1 METREIRTWTT
12 EEIENRLEDAYRE
25 LFALRRQMHL
35 GRLED
40 HNQRRSVKRDVA
52 RMKTI
57 LREREL
63 IAELTRMPT
72 GTVGDIP
79 GEQVQ

>member
-1 METREIRTWTT
+1 MVEAREIREWTT
-12 EEIENRLEDAYRE
+12 DEIEHRLEDTARE
-25 LFALRRQMHL
+25 LFTLRRQLNL

-40 HNQRRSVKRDVA
+40 HNQIKRVKRDIA

-63 IAELTRMPT
+63 IAEMM
-72 GTVGDIP
+72 
-79 GEQVQ
+79 EEAQ

>member
-1 METREIRTWTT
+1 MQAREIRTWTT
-12 EEIENRLEDAYRE
+12 EELQRRLEEAYQELFTLRRE
-25 LFALRRQMHL
+25 LGM

-40 HNQRRSVKRDVA
+40 HNRITAVKRDIA

-63 IAELTRMPT
+63 VAEL
-72 GTVGDIP
+72 V
-79 GEQVQ
+79 EEAAQ

>member
-1 METREIRTWTT
+1 MEAREIRTWTV
-12 EEIENRLEDAYRE
+12 EELEERLDETYRE
-25 LFALRRQMHL
+25 LFALRRDEVS

-40 HNQRRSVKRDVA
+40 LNRIKAVKRDIA

-63 IAELTRMPT
+63 GAELIE
-72 GTVGDIP
+72 G
-79 GEQVQ
+79 GEAQ

>member
-1 METREIRTWTT
+1 MQAQEIRTWTT
-12 EEIENRLEDAYRE
+12 EELQERLEDAYRE
-25 LFALRRQMHL
+25 LFALRRELAM

-40 HNQRRSVKRDVA
+40 HNRVRAVRLDTA

-63 IAELTRMPT
+63 VAEL
-72 GTVGDIP
+72 V
-79 GEQVQ
+79 EEAAK

>member
-1 METREIRTWTT
+1 MQAQEIRTWTS
-12 EEIENRLEDAYRE
+12 EELQHRLEDAYRE
-25 LFALRRQMHL
+25 IYALRYEQAS

-40 HNQRRSVKRDVA
+40 HNRIRAVKREVA

-63 IAELTRMPT
+63 SAELI
-72 GTVGDIP
+72 GG
-79 GEQVQ
+79 GEA

>member
-1 METREIRTWTT
+1 MQASEIRTWTT
-12 EEIENRLEDAYRE
+12 DELEERLKETHRE
-25 LFALRRQMHL
+25 FFALRRDRVS

-40 HNQRRSVKRDVA
+40 LNRIKALKRDIA

-63 IAELTRMPT
+63 SAELIE
-72 GTVGDIP
+72 G
-79 GEQVQ
+79 GETQ

>member
-1 METREIRTWTT
+1 MQAREVRQLTT
-12 EEIENRLEDAYRE
+12 EEIKVRLDQAFRE
-25 LFALRRQMHL
+25 LFNLRQDWYL

-40 HNQRRSVKRDVA
+40 HTRLTAVKRDIA

-63 IAELTRMPT
+63 VEMME
-72 GTVGDIP
+72 VGE
-79 GEQVQ
+79 GGAL

>member
-1 METREIRTWTT
+1 MVSMQAYEIRELTR
-12 EEIENRLEDAYRE
+12 EEIEQRLQENRRR
-25 LFALRRQMHL
+25 LFALRRDLDM

-40 HNQRRSVKRDVA
+40 SNRLKAVKRDVA

-63 IAELTRMPT
+63 IALVEEETL
-72 GTVGDIP
+72 
-79 GEQVQ
+79 

>member
-1 METREIRTWTT
+1 MEAREIRTWTS
-12 EEIENRLEDAYRE
+12 EELEERLEDTYRQ
-25 LFALRRQMHL
+25 LFALRRDEVS

-40 HNQRRSVKRDVA
+40 LNRIKAVKRDIA

-63 IAELTRMPT
+63 GAELIE
-72 GTVGDIP
+72 G
-79 GEQVQ
+79 GEAQ

>member
-1 METREIRTWTT
+1 MQAREIRTWTT
-12 EEIENRLEDAYRE
+12 EELQERLEDSCRE
-25 LFALRRQMHL
+25 LFALRRELAM

-40 HNQRRSVKRDVA
+40 HNRVRAVRRDVA

-63 IAELTRMPT
+63 VAEL
-72 GTVGDIP
+72 V
-79 GEQVQ
+79 EEAAQ

>member
-1 METREIRTWTT
+1 MQASEIRTWTT
-12 EEIENRLEDAYRE
+12 DELEERLKETYRE
-25 LFALRRQMHL
+25 FFALRRDRVS

-40 HNQRRSVKRDVA
+40 LNRIKALRRDVA

-63 IAELTRMPT
+63 STELIE
-72 GTVGDIP
+72 G
-79 GEQVQ
+79 GEAQ